1 MSTDQAAPFVSF
13 KKILYATDLSESGRY
28 AFPFA
33 AGIAHNHKAELT
45 VFHVVETEN
54 FEKYLTGYINE
65 EMWEQIKNRDLEE
78 ARKLLIDRKR
88 KNAVIKEDI
97 DTICQETL
105 SATNGAPCV
114 SYDIKV
120 RKGDP
125 AVKIVEAVNEN
136 GYDLVIMGNHGR
148 RSLTASLMGG
158 TARRVLHRCQV
169 PVIIV
174 PLPKEIR

>member
-1 MSTDQAAPFVSF
+1 MSSDQVVPFVNF
-13 KKILYATDLSESGRY
+13 KKILYATDLSQSGRF

-33 AGIAHNHKAELT
+33 AGIAHNHDAELT

-65 EMWEQIKNRDLEE
+65 EMWEQIKTRDLEE
-78 ARKLLIDRKR
+78 ARNLLVNRKR

-97 DTICQETL
+97 DRICQETL
-105 SATNGAPCV
+105 STNRDVPCI
-114 SYDIKV
+114 SYDIVV

-125 AVKIVEAVNEN
+125 AVKIVEEVQERD
-136 GYDLVIMGNHGR
+136 YDLVIMGNHGS

-158 TARRVLHRCQV
+158 TARRVLHRCHV

-174 PLPKEIR
+174 PLPKT